1 MLLTYFKI
9 LMDYRNGWLDGWMI
23 NIQEALVAP
32 RRSVVRHNIF
42 LSKLQ
47 VVGCF
52 ICGMMST
59 CMWDRDI
66 FP

>member
-1 MLLTYFKI
+1 
-9 LMDYRNGWLDGWMI
+9 MDGWMDGWMI